1 MDHWEGELFC
11 QRRISFKMFST
22 KRKAC
27 TQVWGI
33 ARLALRGMRKQ
44 ATDNQASKSSAGVY
58 TLATWLTINI
68 VIKYNV
74 IFFASVYT
82 IIYCLFRQPFVESVW
97 YLTHEKYMGGCIA
110 KHISK

>member
-1 MDHWEGELFC
+1 MDHWEGEQLC
-11 QRRISFKMFST
+11 QRRISIKMFST

-58 TLATWLTINI
+58 THATWLTINI
-68 VIKYNV
+68 VIKHSV
-74 IFFASVYT
+74 IIFFASVYT
-82 IIYCLFRQPFVESVW
+82 IIHCPFRQPFVESV
-97 YLTHEKYMGGCIA
+97 
-110 KHISK
+110 